1 MGRAIRTLARAHRW
15 KRLLEDGKYRS
26 AGELA
31 EAEWVTRRPD
41 IVETILDG
49 RQSKELPYGAAEPD
63 EGRGFPQ
70 SSPGLQRRYRHPEHL
85 GNLLLT

>member
-1 MGRAIRTLARAHRW
+1 MRTPDAGGSAIRTLARVHRW

-41 IVETILDG
+41 IVETIFDG
-49 RQSKELPYGAAEPD
+49 RQSKELQLE
-63 EGRGFPQ
+63 E
-70 SSPGLQRRYRHPEHL
+70 
-85 GNLLLT
+85 LTRAVRASGTYSGSWRVLRERSRNR